1 MKIFYY
7 DEEDSIEKFELFKH
21 NLYEGNEILSM
32 QEEISQLEKF
42 NEEGVTLDV
51 IPSIPFIDETLDI
64 EMLVEAENTSLSNDE
79 KE

>member
-1 MKIFYY
+1 
-7 DEEDSIEKFELFKH
+7 
-21 NLYEGNEILSM
+21 M

-64 EMLVEAENTSLSNDE
+64 EMVVEAENTSLSNDE